1 MSWKM
6 IIGLGV
12 LAFAA
17 AYQMG
22 PHSLFV
28 LVPPFLR

>member
-1 MSWKM
+1 MSWKTLL
-6 IIGLGV
+6 GLGG

-22 PHSLFV
+22 PDNLVALLPSL
-28 LVPPFLR
+28 LQ

>member
-1 MSWKM
+1 MSWKTLL
-6 IIGLGV
+6 GLGA

-22 PHSLFV
+22 PDSLFV
-28 LVPPFLR
+28 LIPSFLR